1 MQTARVSHSLG
12 KWILRDGFGECVE
25 SEDVNMRL
33 ETTALVDL
41 GGKLLGKTGEV
52 LFVTLTYGVATLN
65 ICPYLPRPNAFE
77 GGNKFLHR
85 KWIVAT
91 DIDAPEKGDVCIH
104 SDRTRVHVIRHRCG
118 VACRLLTIGRYFYE
132 VPIGVAKVD
141 GRYRAKSTSARN
153 WPLFDS
159 DAALAQMIDD

>member
-1 MQTARVSHSLG
+1 MQTTRVNHGLG

-52 LFVTLTYGVATLN
+52 LFGTLTYGVATLN
-65 ICPYLPRPNAFE
+65 ICPYLPCPNAFE

-85 KWIVAT
+85 KRIVAT

-104 SDRTRVHVIRHRCG
+104 SDRTRVHVIRRPTSKLSGPSVSGGPLESNVGH
-118 VACRLLTIGRYFYE
+118 YE
-132 VPIGVAKVD
+132 VPDLGSS
-141 GRYRAKSTSARN
+141 RTSLPR
-153 WPLFDS
+153 FS
-159 DAALAQMIDD
+159 

>member
-1 MQTARVSHSLG
+1 MQTARVGYSIG

-33 ETTALVDL
+33 ETTPLVDL

-52 LFVTLTYGVATLN
+52 LFGALTYGVATLN

-85 KWIVAT
+85 KQIVAT
-91 DIDAPEKGDVCIH
+91 DIDTPEKGDVCVH
-104 SDRTRVHVIRHRCG
+104 SDRTRVHVIRRPTIELSRLERLAGRMVPERSVPKQPAVAIRLERRVRPHR
-118 VACRLLTIGRYFYE
+118 AL
-132 VPIGVAKVD
+132 PS
-141 GRYRAKSTSARN
+141 KSLPPNPWLR
-153 WPLFDS
+153 P
-159 DAALAQMIDD
+159 